1 MKKLA
6 VVMSVPSTAAALKAM
21 AQIKNRLGQ
30 TKRTRVMFTENGKLT
45 FVSGILQKSVK
56 DLAQLDKY
64 NGCDVLIVPSYG
76 EETETGPNLSDIKM
90 YLNNNLGFSIF
101 VCAIPAEDETELAA
115 VTENIADIVKS
126 NMGI

>member
-21 AQIKNRLGQ
+21 AQIKNKLGQ

-56 DLAQLDKY
+56 NVTQLDKY
-64 NGCDVLIVPSYG
+64 SGCDVLIVPSYG
-76 EETETGPNLSDIKM
+76 DETGTGPNLSDIKM

-101 VCAIPAEDETELAA
+101 VCAVPEEDDSELMA

>member
-21 AQIKNRLGQ
+21 AQIKNKLGQ

-45 FVSGILQKSVK
+45 FVSGILQKSLK
-56 DLAQLDKY
+56 DVADLDKFS
-64 NGCDVLIVPSYG
+64 GSDVIIVPSLG
-76 EETETGPNLSDIKM
+76 DSSDVQPSLVDIKV
-90 YLNNNLGFSIF
+90 YLNNNLGFSIY
-101 VCAIPAEDETELAA
+101 VCAVPENDDAELAEVA
-115 VTENIADIVKS
+115 DNIAEIVKS